1 MIKNSDIARQLMNR
15 YGLQKKASSAFVTTM
30 IDVLNEGLREDR
42 MVKIKGFGTFK
53 MTTIS
58 ARESVDVNT
67 GERILLNGREKIS
80 FTPDAVIR
88 DLVNKP
94 FSHFETV
101 ILNDGIDFSDID
113 EKYKETLVEES
124 VEDSSSQTREQFIE
138 QPAEEPIKLVVE
150 QPAEAVKE
158 LSEQPLEEIQEQ
170 PIVKNSEQPIE
181 KPAERSDEEM
191 MDNINAPKSVNKY
204 EILFYVTLF
213 ALLLTLFVGGGLG
226 YYAFKRYQ
234 NLDAKL
240 EQYMASAKSVKEPV
254 AEPANVEKKTE
265 PVGVAEE
272 PVQQAKE
279 EKNKEKVLENVKPAE
294 PAVPDQTLY
303 YKDSRV
309 RTGAYYIMGI
319 AQTVTAQKGQTLA
332 GISRAYLGVGMD
344 CYLEAVNPGVKEL
357 KEGQKIH
364 IPALKSKKVFKRK

>member
-1 MIKNSDIARQLMNR
+1 MNR

-30 IDVLNEGLREDR
+30 IDVLNEGLREDS
-42 MVKIKGFGTFK
+42 MVKIKGFGTCK

-158 LSEQPLEEIQEQ
+158 LSEQPLEEIQ
-170 PIVKNSEQPIE
+170 
-181 KPAERSDEEM
+181 D
-191 MDNINAPKSVNKY
+191 
-204 EILFYVTLF
+204 
-213 ALLLTLFVGGGLG
+213 
-226 YYAFKRYQ
+226 
-234 NLDAKL
+234 
-240 EQYMASAKSVKEPV
+240 
-254 AEPANVEKKTE
+254 
-265 PVGVAEE
+265 
-272 PVQQAKE
+272 
-279 EKNKEKVLENVKPAE
+279 
-294 PAVPDQTLY
+294 
-303 YKDSRV
+303 
-309 RTGAYYIMGI
+309 
-319 AQTVTAQKGQTLA
+319 
-332 GISRAYLGVGMD
+332 
-344 CYLEAVNPGVKEL
+344 
-357 KEGQKIH
+357 
-364 IPALKSKKVFKRK
+364 